1 MSHVSRG
8 ALRTATVLALATTA
22 ASCSYVKTGD
32 FETEMDR
39 VRAEMLTGDQAV
51 EQDLTG
57 RLDGM
62 TASLE
67 ALEQRMDRV
76 ESELQNLAEE
86 FDASVQRLES
96 ALRFAAPVHFE
107 FDDATVRTEDME
119 LLQRF
124 SMVVKDYYPEAL
136 ITVEGFTDP
145 SGSAAYNLQ
154 LGQRRADAVRAV
166 LVDQGRLD
174 PEGVRSV
181 SYGEDTSRLVDPSA
195 KGPGTPGATNR
206 RVVLVIDHATE
217 AMDQTIVTSGGET
230 R

>member
-1 MSHVSRG
+1 MSHVSRH
-8 ALRTATVLALATTA
+8 ALRTATVLALAATVA
-22 ASCSYVKTGD
+22 GCSHVKQAD
-32 FETEMDR
+32 FESQIDGM
-39 VRAEMLTGDQAV
+39 RAEMLAGDQAV
-51 EQDLTG
+51 EQGLTD
-57 RLDGM
+57 RMDGM

-76 ESELQNLAEE
+76 EHDLQALAEE

-96 ALRFAAPVHFE
+96 ALRFAAPVHFG

-124 SMVVKDYYPEAL
+124 SMVVRDHYPEAL

-154 LGQRRADAVRAV
+154 LGQRRADAVKAV

-174 PEGVRSV
+174 AEGVRSV
-181 SYGEDTSRLVDPSA
+181 SYGENTSRLVDPNA
-195 KGPGTPGATNR
+195 KGPGTPGAANR
-206 RVVLVIDHATE
+206 RVVLVIDHSTE
-217 AMDQTIVTSGGET
+217 AMDQTIVAAGGGA